1 MWPFKDKPEKKRAG
15 FLDTVGV
22 IPSSIEFRRD
32 EKTQSEALQL
42 LSSPVGHLMLSI
54 LRNESPMRISSV
66 PGGATSEQVMRA
78 YGVVEGY
85 EMALASLALLA
96 EPAQDN
102 TPITETFTDDYKD

>member
-1 MWPFKDKPEKKRAG
+1 MWPFKKKPKRTYPG
-15 FLDTVGV
+15 LLDTLGK

-32 EKTQSEALQL
+32 EKTQSEALQM

-102 TPITETFTDDYKD
+102 TPITETFTDEYKD